1 MTTTQRGSAK
11 IYQAKIYQ
19 FPARGR
25 LALGRAES
33 HPAANLTA
41 PNPATLRVANAACG
55 SAWYHE
61 TAVQEA
67 EQSRK

>member
-25 LALGRAES
+25 LALGRAE
-33 HPAANLTA
+33 PAANLTA
-41 PNPATLRVANAACG
+41 PNPAPLRVANAACG

-61 TAVQEA
+61 AAVQEA
-67 EQSRK
+67 EQSSK